1 MLTGMVFIVQDCAFR
16 WGLVGW
22 GKAMQEGWQR
32 SQPPAAGGTCGAA
45 AFGRARANAPRARAR
60 ARVAPRWRRRRR
72 PRPRPQS
79 WAPLG
84 GDGAP
89 AAKIFWCT
97 LPSVVVYRPDKAV
110 RWRSRRRLRRGRDDP
125 LAGSSIIIIMQDLLV
140 TFFFSFLSGAVSLSS
155 SRATLW
161 YRETSMG
168 PAIDIDTRTINVSGN

>member
-16 WGLVGW
+16 WGLVGL
-22 GKAMQEGWQR
+22 GKAMQEDWQR

-110 RWRSRRRLRRGRDDP
+110 RRRLRRGRDDP
-125 LAGSSIIIIMQDLLV
+125 LAGSSIIIMQDLLV
-140 TFFFSFLSGAVSLSS
+140 TIC
-155 SRATLW
+155 W
-161 YRETSMG
+161 
-168 PAIDIDTRTINVSGN
+168 